1 MSNQQMITILKT
13 FQKSPAQ
20 SKLRRDYFSMFEK
33 GMIYETTKCEH
44 PELTLK
50 TVENVLNQIANKHNG

>member
-1 MSNQQMITILKT
+1 MSNQQIITILKN

-20 SKLRRDYFSMFEK
+20 SKLRRDYFSVFEK

-44 PELTLK
+44 PELTIK
-50 TVENVLNQIANKHNG
+50 TVEKVLHQLTLKHNG